1 MAAVVMVCE
10 LNSCSRRE
18 ITIQSINQSV
28 SAFLREKL
36 NMNQLKPKFIFSAY
50 LNVLQALVGVVINV
64 EVHLKVQLVA
74 VLEKSLIL
82 SSLHDDIK

>member
-1 MAAVVMVCE
+1 
-10 LNSCSRRE
+10 
-18 ITIQSINQSV
+18 
-28 SAFLREKL
+28 
-36 NMNQLKPKFIFSAY
+36 MNQLKPKFIFSAY

-82 SSLHDDIK
+82 SSLHADIK

>member
-1 MAAVVMVCE
+1 
-10 LNSCSRRE
+10 
-18 ITIQSINQSV
+18 
-28 SAFLREKL
+28 
-36 NMNQLKPKFIFSAY
+36 MNQLKPKFIFSAY

-82 SSLHDDIK
+82 SSLQADIKSGEVL